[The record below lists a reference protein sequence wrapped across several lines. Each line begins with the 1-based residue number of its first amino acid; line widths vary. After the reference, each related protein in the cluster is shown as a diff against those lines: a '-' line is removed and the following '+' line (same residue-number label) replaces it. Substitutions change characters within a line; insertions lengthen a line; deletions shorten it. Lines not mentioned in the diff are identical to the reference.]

1 MQKCEPHALNWEKFQ
16 HHIFISATS
25 PDMLHLLCSE
35 LVKLWGILDFA
46 LWNRKF
52 QGSIFLRVGILL
64 NLNAHLAINLLTS
77 QSNQLTFTF
86 YDIFRFCTKCS
97 SFLFIKVFITCCFSS
112 LRVNY
117 GGEKI
122 KRNDLKR
129 KIIDFWASSDH

>member
-1 MQKCEPHALNWEKFQ
+1 MWASRLKLREVPTSYFHFSN
-16 HHIFISATS
+16 IS
-25 PDMLHLLCSE
+25 DILHLLCSE

-46 LWNRKF
+46 FWNRKL

>member
-1 MQKCEPHALNWEKFQ
+1 MWASRLKLREVPTSYFHFSNISWHFASPLFRTGQIMRYSGFCILKQKIA
-16 HHIFISATS
+16 
-25 PDMLHLLCSE
+25 
-35 LVKLWGILDFA
+35 GIDF
-46 LWNRKF
+46 
-52 QGSIFLRVGILL
+52 FLRVGILL

>member
-1 MQKCEPHALNWEKFQ
+1 MWASRLKLRSSNIIFSFQ
-16 HHIFISATS
+16 Q
-25 PDMLHLLCSE
+25 HLLTFCISFVQNWSNYE
-35 LVKLWGILDFA
+35 LFWILHFETENCRDRF
-46 LWNRKF
+46 
-52 QGSIFLRVGILL
+52 FLRVGILL

-122 KRNDLKR
+122 KRSDLKR